1 MAKNFLSYP
10 VVKTPPSTTG
20 GMASIPGKQTRIPY
34 ATKCGQKFTYIHTQ
48 IMAKVTEMYSEK
60 SVSSTHTHT
69 HTHTHT
75 LNYP

>member
-10 VVKTPPSTTG
+10 GVKTLPSTTG
-20 GMASIPGKQTRIPY
+20 GMASIPGKETRIPY
-34 ATKCGQKFTYIHTQ
+34 ATKCGQKFTYIHKKWPKWQKCT
-48 IMAKVTEMYSEK
+48 VK
-60 SVSSTHTHT
+60 SLYPQ